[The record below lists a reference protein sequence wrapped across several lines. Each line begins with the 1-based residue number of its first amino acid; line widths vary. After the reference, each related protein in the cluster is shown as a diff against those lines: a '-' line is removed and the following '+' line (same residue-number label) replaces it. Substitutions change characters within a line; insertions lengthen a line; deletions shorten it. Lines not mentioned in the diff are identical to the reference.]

1 MSFSVKQK
9 ILFGF
14 SLILGLVIF
23 IQLGKI
29 IGWQEIG
36 RAFAVFTG
44 WQGLVIILLSF
55 LVAVIGNWRWQ
66 EILKDSGINV
76 SFFNLF
82 KIYLGGYSMM
92 YLMPILIWGGEAFR
106 VYGLTKS
113 SDVSWKK
120 TFASVI
126 IERILEWTANIL
138 VIFLGLAF
146 FLYNVYLPPK
156 ELVIVFGIS
165 LTFFVSIISYFYIRA
180 LGKKSIIRDIVK
192 RFWKKE
198 VSDDNGFISV
208 ENEVF
213 KYFQWGKSF
222 NKGVALSILRAV
234 VMQARVW
241 ILIFFLGDAI
251 GFFPSL
257 SILGFSYLSSM
268 IPIPT
273 SLGSHEAIQ
282 FYAFT
287 SLGLLGSTATVF
299 TLILRAA
306 EIVVSS
312 VGMAFLLR
320 TGFKLAESKIFNY
333 GKGKQNS

>member
-1 MSFSVKQK
+1 MSFSTKQK
-9 ILFGF
+9 LLFGF
-14 SLILGLVIF
+14 SLILGLIIF
-23 IQLGKI
+23 VQLGKV
-29 IGWQEIG
+29 IGWEEIG

-44 WQGLVIILLSF
+44 WQGLVIILFSF
-55 LVAVIGNWRWQ
+55 LIAVIGNWRWQ

-106 VYGLTKS
+106 VYGLTKEK
-113 SDVSWKK
+113 DISWKK

-138 VIFLGLAF
+138 IIFLGLAF
-146 FLYNVYLPPK
+146 FLYNVYFPPK
-156 ELVIVFGIS
+156 ELTIIFGVS
-165 LTFFVSIISYFYIRA
+165 LTFFVSIISYFYIKA
-180 LGKKSIIRDIVK
+180 IGKKSIIRDIVK

-208 ENEVF
+208 ENDVF
-213 KYFQWGKSF
+213 KYFRWGNSF
-222 NKGVALSILRAV
+222 NKGVALSILRAI
-234 VMQARVW
+234 VMQARIW
-241 ILIFFLGDAI
+241 ILIMFLGNTL

-282 FYAFT
+282 YYAFT

-306 EIVVSS
+306 EIIVSS
-312 VGMAFLLR
+312 VGMMFLLR

-333 GKGKQNS
+333 DKSK

>member
-1 MSFSVKQK
+1 MSFSTKQK

-23 IQLGKI
+23 IQLGRV

-44 WQGLVIILLSF
+44 WQGLVIVALSF
-55 LVAVIGNWRWQ
+55 LVAIVGNWRWK

-76 SFFNLF
+76 PFNTLF

-106 VYGLTKS
+106 VYGLTKAKGIP
-113 SDVSWKK
+113 WRK

-126 IERILEWTANIL
+126 IERILEWTINIL
-138 VIFLGLAF
+138 IIFLGLAF

-156 ELVIVFGIS
+156 ELLIIFGAS
-165 LTFFVSIISYFYIRA
+165 LVFFVSMISYFYIKA
-180 LGKKSIIRDIVK
+180 LGKKSIIKQIVK

-198 VSDDNGFISV
+198 VRDDNSFIAV

-213 KYFQWGKSF
+213 EYFKWGKSF
-222 NKGVALSILRAV
+222 NKGIALSLLRV
-234 VMQARVW
+234 FIMQLRVW
-241 ILIFFLGDAI
+241 ILIVFLGNMI
-251 GFFPSL
+251 GFFPSV
-257 SILGFSYLSSM
+257 SILGFTYLSSM

-282 FYAFT
+282 YFAFS
-287 SLGLLGSTATVF
+287 SLGLLGSMATAF
-299 TLILRAA
+299 TMILRAS
-306 EIVVSS
+306 EIIVSS
-312 VGMAFLLR
+312 VGMVFLLR

-333 GKGKQNS
+333 DKSK